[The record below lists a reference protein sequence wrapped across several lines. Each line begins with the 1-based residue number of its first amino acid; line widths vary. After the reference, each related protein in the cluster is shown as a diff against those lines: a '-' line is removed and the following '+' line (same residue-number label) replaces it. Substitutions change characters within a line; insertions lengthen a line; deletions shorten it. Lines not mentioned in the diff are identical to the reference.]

1 MVSIDKDNFCSKTM
15 PNKSQ
20 DSTVNSSYTAV
31 LVGKLSTLK
40 DSGRQA
46 KKPLSPLPNFSFPTM
61 PGVGLN
67 TSK

>member
-1 MVSIDKDNFCSKTM
+1 MVSIDKNNFCSTAM
-15 PNKSQ
+15 RNKSQ
-20 DSTVNSSYTAV
+20 DSTVNSSYIAV

-40 DSGRQA
+40 DSGRQT
-46 KKPLSPLPNFSFPTM
+46 KKSLFPLPNSSFSTM